1 MSEKDVFS
9 VADAAQEIGCS
20 VSELIDMMVSD
31 GLLMK
36 DENDEI
42 MPGIHPDLVRLGD
55 PSPFDRYGRAVRT

>member
-42 MPGIHPDLVRLGD
+42 MPGIHPDLKVV
-55 PSPFDRYGRAVRT
+55 P